1 MLEPKS
7 EALTVEQCLAA
18 YTINAAYGMHMEDKI
33 GSLTVGK
40 YADLVV
46 LERDLNEIDPHEI
59 MNVPVLLTML
69 NGRATFVSEA
79 FADKF

>member
-46 LERDLNEIDPHEI
+46 LEQDLTEIDPHEI

-69 NGRATFVSEA
+69 NGEPTYINETFA
-79 FADKF
+79 KHF

>member
-46 LERDLNEIDPHEI
+46 LDGDCRVEAVFLK
-59 MNVPVLLTML
+59 
-69 NGRATFVSEA
+69 GRRFQ
-79 FADKF
+79 KR

>member
-1 MLEPKS
+1 MSSTWFEILS
-7 EALTVEQCLAA
+7 AA
-18 YTINAAYGMHMEDKI
+18 PHGFCGLVHI
-33 GSLTVGK
+33 S
-40 YADLVV
+40 DLVV

>member
-1 MLEPKS
+1 
-7 EALTVEQCLAA
+7 
-18 YTINAAYGMHMEDKI
+18 MHMEDKI

-46 LERDLNEIDPHEI
+46 LEQDLTEIDPHEI

-69 NGRATFVSEA
+69 NGEPTYINETFA
-79 FADKF
+79 KHF